1 MQKHVN
7 FVDLVKSFRTNIY
20 LQKIGVDTAENEP
33 LKVHLIFKLWDL
45 IFTEPPCLGSGDPR
59 EGCPVGPA
67 EEGRRGRRDRRAAAG
82 VGGDALRH
90 REAVRRRQGQRRVQG
105 RRHGLAQSAEDSAVE
120 YLCSRVPV
128 VVDEVIA

>member
-7 FVDLVKSFRTNIY
+7 LADIVKSFPTNIFY
-20 LQKIGVDTAENEP
+20 LLENIGVDTAKNEP

-45 IFTEPPCLGSGDPR
+45 IFTEPPRPGSGEPR

-67 EEGRRGRRDRRAAAG
+67 EEGRRGRCDRRASAG

-105 RRHGLAQSAEDSAVE
+105 RGAARAAGGAKAVTRS
-120 YLCSRVPV
+120 CGR
-128 VVDEVIA
+128 